1 MIVLDAR
8 RQAAC
13 LVLDRLLRGEGGALR
28 VRLTLSSETDGN
40 GMIYNVRH
48 VFA

>member
-1 MIVLDAR
+1 MSVLDIR
-8 RQAAC
+8 YREVC

-28 VRLTLSSETDGN
+28 GRLTLSSETDGN